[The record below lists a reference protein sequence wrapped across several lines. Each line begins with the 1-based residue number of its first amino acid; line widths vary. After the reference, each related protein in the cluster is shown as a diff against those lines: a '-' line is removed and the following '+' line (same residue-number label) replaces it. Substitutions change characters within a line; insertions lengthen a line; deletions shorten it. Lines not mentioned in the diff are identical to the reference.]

1 MGPQPLV
8 NFPLMVD
15 SQISLHLLRHETL
28 TRHYTLLQANR
39 EHIGQWEDWVWT
51 TTREEQRRFIQT
63 SLERYA
69 AGEGFA
75 AAIWYQQ
82 DASQLLDLVGCITA
96 LAFAPQT
103 VELGYWLS
111 QTHTGRGIMTRSL
124 RCLIPRLFVANV
136 NRLLLSIT
144 ADNRSSRAVAERLGF
159 TCDGVLRQNAMLKNA
174 YVDRAIYTLLACDY
188 SDRPGM
194 IG

>member
-1 MGPQPLV
+1 MGPQPLIS
-8 NFPLMVD
+8 FPLMVD

-28 TRHYTLLQANR
+28 TRHYALLQANR

-51 TTREEQRRFIQT
+51 TSREEQRRFIQT

-124 RCLIPRLFVANV
+124 RCLIPRLFAANV

-144 ADNRSSRAVAERLGF
+144 ADNRPSRAVAERLGF
-159 TCDGVLRQNAMLKNA
+159 TCDGVLRHNAMLKNA
-174 YVDRAIYTLLACDY
+174 YVDRAIYTLLAGDY
-188 SDRPGM
+188 TDRPGM